1 MEWLAIDT
9 NVDYESGLENGLT
22 GKGLEVT
29 AEECHTSF
37 MAQSALRE
45 ARWYHENS
53 IPLTIDSMPRENDGA
68 RLIEGKGL
76 TLDLDGFGSIEVL
89 HRKSDTGIEILLKDK
104 GEHLALMRHHDA
116 SALSAAILSRG
127 KLGLSFD

>member
-9 NVDYESGLENGLT
+9 NVDYESGPENGLT
-22 GKGLEVT
+22 GKGLDVT

-68 RLIEGKGL
+68 GLIEGKGL